1 MKHGKRYAA
10 QFKRDAVELLIS
22 GKSISELALDL
33 GVGLPTLWRWKKIYL
48 KELGSLP
55 QDGPAVSASQL
66 ERENQQL
73 RRENRRLQQHQDI
86 LKKALGILGAA
97 TETLPPSMP

>member
-1 MKHGKRYAA
+1 MKHGKRYSE

-22 GKSISELALDL
+22 GKSMSELSLDL

-48 KELGSLP
+48 RELGALP
-55 QDGPAVSASQL
+55 REDSTISASQL

-86 LKKALGILGAA
+86 LKKALGILGASPQ
-97 TETLPPSMP
+97 TLPPGMP